1 MESKLHL
8 DILPQ
13 PDDST
18 CGPTCLHAVYRYWG
32 DVVPLRRVVAE
43 TPKIP
48 GGGTLA
54 VLLACH
60 ALRRGYRATIYTYD
74 LRVLDPTW
82 FADPA
87 TDFPAKLAARAAATN
102 RPKVRLAARAY
113 TEFLALGGDLRF
125 QDLTVSLLRRLLKKS
140 LPVLTGLS
148 ATYLYRTAREREE
161 AGKLVYD
168 DVAGEPA
175 GHFVVV
181 CGYDMERREALVA
194 DPLLPNPMS
203 QGQIYEVDLNRLS
216 CAILLGSLTY
226 DANLLVLQP
235 APAGKAKAPVKSRNK
250 RGGKRVRSRRHREP

>member
-1 MESKLHL
+1 METKLHL

-32 DVVPLRRVVAE
+32 DVLPLRRVIAE

-60 ALRRGYRATIYTYD
+60 ALRRGYRATLYTYD

-82 FADPA
+82 FADPK
-87 TDFPAKLAARAAATN
+87 TDFPAKLAARAAEAK
-102 RPKVRLAARAY
+102 RPKDRLAAKAY
-113 TEFLALGGDLRF
+113 LEFLALGGELRF

-181 CGYDMERREALVA
+181 CGYDMESREALVA

-203 QGQIYEVDLNRLS
+203 HGQVYEVDLNRLS
-216 CAILLGSLTY
+216 NAILLGSLTY
-226 DANLLVLQP
+226 DANLLVIQP
-235 APAGKAKAPVKSRNK
+235 APALAAEQTGKAKKK

>member
-1 MESKLHL
+1 MNATLHL

-32 DVVPLRRVVAE
+32 DVVPLRRVIAE

-60 ALRRGYRATIYTYD
+60 ALKRGYRAVIYTFD
-74 LRVLDPTW
+74 LRILDPTW
-82 FADPA
+82 FAQPGVDLS
-87 TDFPAKLAARAAATN
+87 AKLAARLAATT
-102 RPKVRLAARAY
+102 RPKARLAAKAY
-113 TEFLALGGDLRF
+113 MDYLALGGELRF
-125 QDLTVSLLRRLLKKS
+125 QDLTASLLRRLLKKS

-148 ATYLYRTAREREE
+148 ATWLYRTAREREE
-161 AGKLVYD
+161 GDKLVYD

-181 CGYDMERREALVA
+181 CGYDMERRRALVA

-203 QGQIYEVDLNRLS
+203 QGQVYEVDLSRLS

-235 APAGKAKAPVKSRNK
+235 GSARAADLPLRTRK
-250 RGGKRVRSRRHREP
+250 RQGGTRVRSRGHREP